1 MKYKNGIHRKL
12 EFVTTMM
19 NKISM
24 DSLQFQ
30 SESTEIYHFFIIKT
44 IVIMY
49 YSLNIHV

>member
-12 EFVTTMM
+12 EFVTTTM

-24 DSLQFQ
+24 DSLQFR
-30 SESTEIYHFFIIKT
+30 SESTEIYHFIIKT